1 VLSAIRSVRRSQLD
15 RPGRRSD
22 GSVFTV
28 ETLVQYFAHA
38 LVHHSYDTG
47 A

>member
-1 VLSAIRSVRRSQLD
+1 VLSTIRSVRRSQPD
-15 RPGRRSD
+15 RPRRRSD

-28 ETLVQYFAHA
+28 TLVQYVAHD